1 MPFLISF
8 EMTGYTLAR
17 RNSVR
22 EQLADAIVMAQ
33 VVTTDAKDILTL
45 ERLRS
50 IFDSTFQTLAILL

>member
-17 RNSVR
+17 PNSVR
-22 EQLADAIVMAQ
+22 DQLSDAIVMAQ
-33 VVTTDAKDILTL
+33 VVTTDAKDIVTL

-50 IFDSTFQTLAILL
+50 IFDSTLQTLAILL